1 VRRRIL
7 QSTLL
12 AVAITALVLGG
23 PLALTTWQLVED
35 FDRARLVAS
44 LEQVAARLD
53 DAGTPVDV
61 AGLELAVP
69 AGGRL
74 VVAVEGRPPLVI
86 GVDTGADP
94 VAESLPFRP
103 GGVITLEEPRAVL
116 TGQQVQ
122 VTLAVLLLVV
132 LSVTVGAVVATLTA
146 RRLAVPLLA
155 VADRAARLGAG
166 DFRAAPARHG
176 IPELDRV
183 SDVLDTSATALAQLV
198 QRERTLVGDVSH
210 QLRSRLTALQL
221 RLDELSTHPDPTARS
236 EALAALDQ
244 AERLTAVLDELLADA
259 RAARAA
265 GAEPLDLGAALSE
278 IAEEWRPVLR
288 DAGRSLKVRLPT
300 GVLARVTPARLREAV
315 GVLLDN
321 ACATAAAPWR
331 SPRGPPTRVWSSRSA
346 TTGPA
351 SRPNSCRTSSS
362 AACRR
367 GRPPASGSPWP
378 APWWRR
384 TAAGWSSPGRGRR
397 RSRSS
402 SRPPAPTTSWPA
414 RPAPLAPLSGPA
426 IGVRAWRAPAAER
439 SRPGRR
445 TGGTPTSGRPCP
457 AARRRSGRTRSR
469 PTPA

>member
-12 AVAITALVLGG
+12 AVAVTALVLGG

-53 DAGTPVDV
+53 DAGTPVEA

-86 GVDTGADP
+86 GVDTGAHP

-183 SDVLDTSATALAQLV
+183 SDVLDTSARALAQLV

-244 AERLTAVLDELLADA
+244 AEKLTAVLDELLADA

-265 GAEPLDLGAALSE
+265 GAEPLDLGAALGE

-315 GVLLDN
+315 DVLLDN
-321 ACATAAAPWR
+321 ALRHGGGTVALSARATDMGLVVEVGDNGPGVPAELVPHVFERGVSAGASTGIGLALARALVEADGGRLELSRARPPTFAIFLPAARADDVVAGAPRAR
-331 SPRGPPTRVWSSRSA
+331 SPR
-346 TTGPA
+346 
-351 SRPNSCRTSSS
+351 
-362 AACRR
+362 
-367 GRPPASGSPWP
+367 
-378 APWWRR
+378 
-384 TAAGWSSPGRGRR
+384 
-397 RSRSS
+397 
-402 SRPPAPTTSWPA
+402 
-414 RPAPLAPLSGPA
+414 
-426 IGVRAWRAPAAER
+426 
-439 SRPGRR
+439 
-445 TGGTPTSGRPCP
+445 
-457 AARRRSGRTRSR
+457 
-469 PTPA
+469 